1 MEQTREVGEPV
12 HATGRQYEVYAPAQ
26 YVHLEDHQHH
36 AGETHQQIV
45 EIPTTQV
52 VEEVHEIPEV
62 MMRVIHQVVH
72 IPKII
77 SQRRIQ
83 HRQHL
88 QSRQHQ
94 RRQS

>member
-1 MEQTREVGEPV
+1 MAQTRGVGEPV

-52 VEEVHEIPEV
+52 VEGVHVIPEV
-62 MMRVIHQVVH
+62 MMRVIHQVVN

-77 SQRRIQ
+77 LQKRIQ
-83 HRQHL
+83 HRSVL
-88 QSRQHQ
+88 KFLCR
-94 RRQS
+94 

>member
-1 MEQTREVGEPV
+1 MAQTRGVGELV
-12 HATGRQYEVYAPAQ
+12 HATGRQWEVYAPAQ
-26 YVHLEDHQHH
+26 YVHLKDHQHH

-77 SQRRIQ
+77 SQTRIQ
-83 HRQHL
+83 HRSVL
-88 QSRQHQ
+88 KFLCR
-94 RRQS
+94 